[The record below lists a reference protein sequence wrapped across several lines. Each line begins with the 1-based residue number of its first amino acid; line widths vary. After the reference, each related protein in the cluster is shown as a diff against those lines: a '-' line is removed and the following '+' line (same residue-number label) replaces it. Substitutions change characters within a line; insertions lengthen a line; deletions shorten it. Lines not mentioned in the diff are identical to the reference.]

1 MNRRSFI
8 AMLGSAAGFHLLSAR
23 AEQSQARLIA
33 VLEGRSAASAAA
45 AHDAFRVGLHQLGY
59 VEGRNISVE
68 YRYADGSLDRLPALA
83 EELVQLNPKVIGSA
97 PMPAN
102 LAVRKATSSIPIVMA
117 NAADTVRFGL
127 VRSLSRPGGN
137 VTGLTNFAEDL
148 ATKQLD
154 IIRELLPRLMRIGT
168 LVNVENPLHIP
179 QWQETQAA
187 AAKAAL
193 ALVRFDYHV
202 PEDLERAFD
211 QFAREKIEA
220 LLVPPDVTFA
230 AYGTRIAELAAK
242 ARLPAIFFNPESVRA
257 GGLMSYGPDLTENY
271 RRAAG
276 FVDKILNGAK
286 PADLPIERPVKFL
299 LAVNLQTAKAL
310 GLIVPPTLAARADEV
325 IQ

>member
-1 MNRRSFI
+1 MRRRNFI
-8 AMLGSAAGFHLLSAR
+8 TLLGSAAGFGSLSAW
-23 AEQSQARLIA
+23 AQQSLPPLIA
-33 VLEGRSAASAAA
+33 VLEGRSAVSAAA
-45 AHDAFRVGLHQLGY
+45 AYDAFRVGLHQLGY

-83 EELVQLNPKVIGSA
+83 EELVRLNPSVIVSA

-102 LAVRKATSSIPIVMA
+102 LAMRKATSTIPIVMA
-117 NAADTVRFGL
+117 NGADPVRFGL
-127 VRSLSRPGGN
+127 VQSLSHPGGN

-148 ATKQLD
+148 ASKQLD
-154 IIRELLPRLMRIGT
+154 IIRELLPRLMRIGA
-168 LVNVENPLHIP
+168 LVNVENPLHVP

-211 QFAREKIEA
+211 QFAREKVEA

-230 AYGTRIAELAAK
+230 ASGMRIAELAAK

-257 GGLMSYGPDLTENY
+257 GGLMS
-271 RRAAG
+271 
-276 FVDKILNGAK
+276 
-286 PADLPIERPVKFL
+286 
-299 LAVNLQTAKAL
+299 
-310 GLIVPPTLAARADEV
+310 
-325 IQ
+325 